1 MALHSSTFEG
11 GFVNAFSCNV
21 LKLQDRMFS
30 TDDEVLPL
38 GIMSLSFCTNVF
50 YSSVYHYGCSL
61 MLFDVFWS
69 FGVPL
74 VSLATAAAFMSPL
87 SCCHGGCIYGA

>member
-1 MALHSSTFEG
+1 MPLVVTSSSYKIECFP
-11 GFVNAFSCNV
+11 
-21 LKLQDRMFS
+21 QMI
-30 TDDEVLPL
+30 EVLPL

-69 FGVPL
+69 FSVPL
-74 VSLATAAAFMSPL
+74 VSLATACLLSLVAMVVAFMEPNFRL
-87 SCCHGGCIYGA
+87 GGVSL

>member
-1 MALHSSTFEG
+1 MPLCSVE
-11 GFVNAFSCNV
+11 SCNV

-30 TDDEVLPL
+30 TDDSAISWVAPKVLPP

-61 MLFDVFWS
+61 MLFDVFWI

-74 VSLATAAAFMSPL
+74 VSLATAAAFISPL
-87 SCCHGGCIYGA
+87 SCCHAGCIYGA

>member
-1 MALHSSTFEG
+1 MPLVVTSSSYKIECFP
-11 GFVNAFSCNV
+11 
-21 LKLQDRMFS
+21 QMI
-30 TDDEVLPL
+30 EVLPL

>member
-1 MALHSSTFEG
+1 MPLVVTSSSYKIECFP
-11 GFVNAFSCNV
+11 
-21 LKLQDRMFS
+21 QMI
-30 TDDEVLPL
+30 EVLPL

-69 FGVPL
+69 FGVSL